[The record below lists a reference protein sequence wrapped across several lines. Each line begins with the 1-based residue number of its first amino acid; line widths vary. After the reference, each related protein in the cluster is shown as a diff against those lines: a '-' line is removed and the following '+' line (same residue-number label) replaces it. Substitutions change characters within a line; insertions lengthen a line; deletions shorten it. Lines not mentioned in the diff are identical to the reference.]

1 MEKRYNKE
9 LQERT
14 RAYVEAGT
22 SQAELSRRLG
32 MNNSSS
38 LSRWLNSSYNGDV
51 EKIEKALEEYF
62 RAQEAAEE
70 IAEKAAPYRPDVD
83 YVPTSISEDVFQ
95 SIRYCQLHRCVTVLH
110 GDAGVGK
117 TKGAEKFL
125 RENPS
130 STVYISMTPSTASLN
145 GVCRAL
151 AKALKIGGKHNRMD
165 MMEEVRTRLAG
176 TNKVVIVDEAQH
188 LKLPAIE
195 ELRSLSDP
203 DIVTGTPGNGVCLIG
218 NSEVYDRIRGKA
230 QAEFAQIF
238 TRVKMPRQYRSS
250 RITKEDVRSL
260 FPAVSDEKE
269 LAVLLGVAR
278 SVYSIRTAQDIY
290 MKAVELNDTSCEGL
304 RRVAKALQVTP
315 AL

>member
-1 MEKRYNKE
+1 M
-9 LQERT
+9 
-14 RAYVEAGT
+14 
-22 SQAELSRRLG
+22 
-32 MNNSSS
+32 
-38 LSRWLNSSYNGDV
+38 
-51 EKIEKALEEYF
+51 
-62 RAQEAAEE
+62 
-70 IAEKAAPYRPDVD
+70 
-83 YVPTSISEDVFQ
+83 PTSISEDVCQ

-304 RRVAKALQVTP
+304 RRVAKALQVNP

>member
-70 IAEKAAPYRPDVD
+70 IAEKAAPYRPAVD

-110 GDAGVGK
+110 G
-117 TKGAEKFL
+117 
-125 RENPS
+125 PS
-130 STVYISMTPSTASLN
+130 
-145 GVCRAL
+145 
-151 AKALKIGGKHNRMD
+151 IG
-165 MMEEVRTRLAG
+165 
-176 TNKVVIVDEAQH
+176 
-188 LKLPAIE
+188 
-195 ELRSLSDP
+195 
-203 DIVTGTPGNGVCLIG
+203 
-218 NSEVYDRIRGKA
+218 
-230 QAEFAQIF
+230 
-238 TRVKMPRQYRSS
+238 
-250 RITKEDVRSL
+250 
-260 FPAVSDEKE
+260 
-269 LAVLLGVAR
+269 LLE
-278 SVYSIRTAQDIY
+278 S
-290 MKAVELNDTSCEGL
+290 
-304 RRVAKALQVTP
+304 
-315 AL
+315 

>member
-110 GDAGVGK
+110 GDAGVARPRARRSSCGK
-117 TKGAEKFL
+117 T
-125 RENPS
+125 P
-130 STVYISMTPSTASLN
+130 
-145 GVCRAL
+145 
-151 AKALKIGGKHNRMD
+151 
-165 MMEEVRTRLAG
+165 
-176 TNKVVIVDEAQH
+176 
-188 LKLPAIE
+188 
-195 ELRSLSDP
+195 
-203 DIVTGTPGNGVCLIG
+203 
-218 NSEVYDRIRGKA
+218 
-230 QAEFAQIF
+230 
-238 TRVKMPRQYRSS
+238 
-250 RITKEDVRSL
+250 
-260 FPAVSDEKE
+260 
-269 LAVLLGVAR
+269 
-278 SVYSIRTAQDIY
+278 
-290 MKAVELNDTSCEGL
+290 
-304 RRVAKALQVTP
+304 P
-315 AL
+315 ALCTSA